1 MVNVDIEKELYEDIK
16 RAVQNKKYHYS
27 SIKFF
32 VQKAIYNELL
42 NSKTFS
48 DNNFDEI
55 YSKLK
60 ETLRD
65 NPELRA
71 KIDEIHHSEVKKIR
85 GKEKKFDIEKL

>member
-1 MVNVDIEKELYEDIK
+1 M
-16 RAVQNKKYHYS
+16 
-27 SIKFF
+27 
-32 VQKAIYNELL
+32 QKAIYNELL

-71 KIDEIHHSEVKKIR
+71 KIDEIHHSEVKKI
-85 GKEKKFDIEKL
+85 KKSVMR